1 MLARCGAQIRIEV
14 VDRAT
19 GKMFD
24 GELPDVYLEVS
35 AWLYSRLP
43 VCMEGAGCS
52 GRTVI

>member
-1 MLARCGAQIRIEV
+1 MIARCGAQIRIEV

-35 AWLYSRLP
+35 STWIHSRLS
-43 VCMEGAGCS
+43 VWM
-52 GRTVI
+52 